1 MKERLK
7 YLEQKFAAE
16 EEDGEVDEDDDAMY
30 GFRSVNWQTNVDP
43 AIDTSR
49 VEEIPAKEPKF
60 HAMPLKSAL
69 KKKGSGSGPG
79 TPQSTPTQENRPLT
93 LRQELHASFK

>member
-1 MKERLK
+1 MD
-7 YLEQKFAAE
+7 
-16 EEDGEVDEDDDAMY
+16 EEDVY
-30 GFRSVNWQTNVDP
+30 G
-43 AIDTSR
+43 IDTTR

-69 KKKGSGSGPG
+69 KKKAGGSAPG
-79 TPQSTPTQENRPLT
+79 TPQSTPTQEIRPLT

>member
-1 MKERLK
+1 ME
-7 YLEQKFAAE
+7 
-16 EEDGEVDEDDDAMY
+16 DEDDSIY
-30 GFRSVNWQTNVDP
+30 GFQNVHPDP
-43 AIDTSR
+43 VFDTSR

-69 KKKGSGSGPG
+69 KKKGPGSGPG
-79 TPQSTPTQENRPLT
+79 TPQNTPTQENRPLT